1 MFSILRETS
10 IQEIH
15 ETLNK
20 IEENQIS
27 NFCNEII
34 NHKRIY
40 LFALGRALLAGRALI
55 MRLMHMGFEA
65 YVVGDLTTPSFCEG
79 DFLIILSA
87 SGETDISLVIAE
99 KAKKFKG
106 DIALITSMPESR
118 LGKMADNIVKIP
130 SQTKDIDISAPAS
143 IHPMATTYEQSMLL
157 LFDIAVLMIMKQK
170 NISVDSMR
178 KLHANLE

>member
-1 MFSILRETS
+1 MFSDLRETS

-15 ETLNK
+15 ETLNR
-20 IEENQIS
+20 IEENQIL
-27 NFCNEII
+27 NFCKEII

-40 LFALGRALLAGRALI
+40 LFALGRTLLAGRALV

-65 YVVGDLTTPSFCEG
+65 YVVGDLTTPSFGEG
-79 DFLIILSA
+79 DLLIILSA
-87 SGETDISLVIAE
+87 SGETDISVVIAE

-106 DIALITSMPESR
+106 EMALITSKPKSR
-118 LGKMADNIVKIP
+118 LRNMADVVIQIP
-130 SQTKDIDISAPAS
+130 SQTKDADSNAPAS
-143 IHPMATTYEQSMLL
+143 IHPMATTYEQSILL